1 MIPDRKAL
9 TAMSAA
15 KPLQNER
22 DLSDAQ
28 PYEPAMED
36 ILASIRR
43 IIADDQLVFADA
55 GPDGANAGLEAGLG
69 EAVEP
74 PEEQTMPMSG
84 RALGP
89 DLRPAPPSSSGPAPA
104 LVSPAAEA
112 SVASAFNA
120 LVASR
125 FAKNADAIA
134 ALTADA
140 LRPLI
145 KAWLDENLPPLVERL
160 VAAEIE
166 RITREG

>member
-1 MIPDRKAL
+1 
-9 TAMSAA
+9 MSAA
-15 KPLQNER
+15 KPLHNER
-22 DLSDAQ
+22 HLSDAQ

-43 IIADDQLVFADA
+43 IIADDQLVFADPSPGT
-55 GPDGANAGLEAGLG
+55 GPDDAAESPEGPMADLAHTPDAETVSPARSGA
-69 EAVEP
+69 
-74 PEEQTMPMSG
+74 T
-84 RALGP
+84 
-89 DLRPAPPSSSGPAPA
+89 PSANRPAPA

-112 SVASAFNA
+112 SVASAFNT

-160 VAAEIE
+160 VAAEIQ

>member
-1 MIPDRKAL
+1 
-9 TAMSAA
+9 MSAA
-15 KPLQNER
+15 KPLQDER
-22 DLSDAQ
+22 HLSDAL

-43 IIADDQLVFADA
+43 IIADDQMILAEPGADSGSVGAAENFEVEAMPMADHAAPDGKYAHPAGA
-55 GPDGANAGLEAGLG
+55 GPSSA
-69 EAVEP
+69 
-74 PEEQTMPMSG
+74 PED
-84 RALGP
+84 RA
-89 DLRPAPPSSSGPAPA
+89 APT
-104 LVSPAAEA
+104 LLSPKAEA
-112 SVASAFNA
+112 PVAAAFNA

-125 FAKNADAIA
+125 FAKNADAIG